1 MYVLR
6 LTLFAFALAACS
18 NHAGGDDQGG
28 IEGPPGPA
36 GPEGPS
42 GPPGPVGPVGP
53 PGPVTVLDGGVV
65 QGPAGPQG
73 PQGQPGPAGPQ
84 GPAGLQGP
92 MGLAGATGAAG
103 AMGAMGPMGP
113 AGSTGP
119 AGPMGAQGV
128 PGAMGP
134 GGSITGEEASQFAG
148 FTTAT
153 YDGNAGSREAMHAR
167 CAAAFTGAHL
177 CHSSEYYL
185 SRSAT
190 IPPAG
195 GAWFDA
201 SGWIDTALANGTII
215 GGTGHVD
222 LGRYVG
228 ASQSNCA
235 SWTAST
241 STFGYTLTVSGQSQV
256 SCTGTHA
263 LACCSTPARE
273 RFRGFSTASVTGG
286 RPGGRAEMNQVCG
299 AQFAGSHLCHISE
312 YARANPTATP
322 PAGGA
327 WMDSSVYL
335 RQQGDSIAE
344 NNVATH
350 QMGLAAYASQL
361 NCSAWTQTSSF
372 GYSYSAAGMSQGNCT
387 ASRPLACC
395 E

>member
-1 MYVLR
+1 MYALRFAVTVL
-6 LTLFAFALAACS
+6 ALAACS
-18 NHAGGDDQGG
+18 NHAGGDDGSG
-28 IEGPPGPA
+28 IEGPPGP
-36 GPEGPS
+36 EGPA
-42 GPPGPVGPVGP
+42 GPPGPPGP

-65 QGPAGPQG
+65 QGPP
-73 PQGQPGPAGPQ
+73 GPQ
-84 GPAGLQGP
+84 GPAGPAGPTGAVGPQGPAGPTGPMGP
-92 MGLAGATGAAG
+92 MGLAGATGA
-103 AMGAMGPMGP
+103 MGPAGPSGP

-119 AGPMGAQGV
+119 SGPMGPQGV

-134 GGSITGEEASQFAG
+134 GGSVTGEAAAQFAG

-177 CHSSEYYL
+177 CHQSEYYL

-190 IPPAG
+190 IPPAN
-195 GAWFDA
+195 GAWIDS
-201 SGWIDTALANGTII
+201 SGWIDTALASSTVI
-215 GGTGHVD
+215 GGTGHLD
-222 LGRYVG
+222 LGRYIG

-241 STFGYTLTVSGQSQV
+241 STFGYTLTISGQSQV
-256 SCTGTHA
+256 SCTTSHA
-263 LACCSTPARE
+263 LACCSTPAAE
-273 RFRGFSTASVTGG
+273 QFRGFTTTSVTGG

-299 AQFAGSHLCHISE
+299 AQYAGSHLCHISE

-322 PAGGA
+322 PAAGA

-344 NNVATH
+344 NNVATRD
-350 QMGLAAYASQL
+350 MGLAAYASQI
-361 NCSAWTQTSSF
+361 NCTAWTQTTGF
-372 GYSYSAAGMSQGNCT
+372 GYSYSAAGMTQVNCT
-387 ASRPLACC
+387 ASRSLACC